1 MERLKLN
8 ITGTQEELWGQLDEI
23 CPDIRARIK
32 EVRSLLKVPANKRDT
47 RDYEAALLYILA
59 AQYDYFGAKIAEL
72 GAGMGFTSAVMQH
85 AAPRAHVMTCTPDKN
100 QIPMTRGNL
109 KPNFQ
114 GITVFEMKSVE
125 WLEKME
131 DGFLDMVYIDGD
143 HTRVRLD
150 LPFYNKLK
158 VGGLK
163 FHHDYCPG
171 VPDTPARVCYP
182 VYLALN
188 DFAEKMHPFDVL
200 MTNEK
205 QEAVA
210 GWYRQEGEVW
220 NG

>member
-23 CPDIRARIK
+23 CPDIRARIV
-32 EVRSLLKVPANKRDT
+32 EVRSLLKAPVNKRDT
-47 RDYEAALLYILA
+47 RDYEAALLYILS
-59 AQYDYFGAKIAEL
+59 AQYDYFGAKIAEVGTGL
-72 GAGMGFTSAVMQH
+72 GFTAAIMQH
-85 AAPRAHVMTCTPDKN
+85 AAPRAHVMTCTPDN
-100 QIPMTRGNL
+100 SHVSIARGNL

-114 GITVFEMKSVE
+114 GITVLEMKSVE
-125 WLEKME
+125 WLEKIE

-143 HTRVRLD
+143 HKHVRLD

-163 FHHDYCPG
+163 FHHDYWLHNHF
-171 VPDTPARVCYP
+171 
-182 VYLALN
+182 VYVALL

-205 QEAVA
+205 QEAVG

-220 NG
+220 IG